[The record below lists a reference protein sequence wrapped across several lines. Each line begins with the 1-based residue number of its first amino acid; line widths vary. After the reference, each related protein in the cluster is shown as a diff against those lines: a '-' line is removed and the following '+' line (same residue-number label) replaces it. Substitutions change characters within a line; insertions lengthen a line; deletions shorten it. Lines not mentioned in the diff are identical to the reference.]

1 VSESAL
7 STAEELLWLVCHTK
21 PRCEKKFAAL
31 MKAEGFEHYLPT
43 VESIREYA
51 KQTKRF
57 TKPLFPS
64 YVFACVPAEL
74 KTRVYQQDLLAR
86 AITVTDVKGFLAQI
100 EEVKKIVASGFEL
113 SLKPL
118 LTKGRRVRVKS
129 GALKGL
135 EGFVDNPDDPKGIVI
150 SVDVLQQGLLVHVPP
165 ESLIALP

>member
-1 VSESAL
+1 
-7 STAEELLWLVCHTK
+7 
-21 PRCEKKFAAL
+21 

-43 VESIREYA
+43 IESVREYA

-74 KTRVYQQDLLAR
+74 KSRIYQMDLLAR
-86 AITVTDVKGFLAQI
+86 AITVTDVKAFLEQI

-135 EGFVDNPDDPKGIVI
+135 EGFVDNPDDPKGIII
-150 SVDVLQQGLLVHVPP
+150 SVDVLQQGLLVNVPT

>member
-1 VSESAL
+1 
-7 STAEELLWLVCHTK
+7 
-21 PRCEKKFAAL
+21 

-43 VESIREYA
+43 IQSVREYA

-74 KTRVYQQDLLAR
+74 KSRIYQMDLLAR
-86 AITVTDVKGFLAQI
+86 AIHVTDVKSFLAQI

-113 SLKPL
+113 SLIPL
-118 LTKGRRVRVKS
+118 LTKGRRVRVKA

-135 EGFVDNPDDPKGIVI
+135 EGYVDNPSDPKGVVI
-150 SVDVLQQGLLVHVPP
+150 SVDVLQQGLLVKVPP
-165 ESLIALP
+165 SNLTVLP